1 MTAITNTNRWNNI
14 NTSLSKVNMK
24 KQLIKYD
31 LSIYQWS
38 RMPVNDIRIWIRNKI
53 GEPNVEAPNIE
64 EPTRVEMI
72 LIEKSPVYEQ
82 IVTMNLI
89 EKPHIEEYH
98 IEEQI
103 VEIETTRVEMNLI
116 KEPHVIEESPIETP
130 IVETPEIEESP
141 IETPIVETPIVETPE
156 IEESPIETTIVETP
170 IVEIEEPTDYI
181 NTIICNNNDNDPNE
195 LINAYVNNIQ
205 HMIGNDNHIYFTEFE
220 DMEISCDSIGE
231 FEDDLK
237 YINHLIEDPELEPK
251 DVVLSKLWLLID
263 PSWKGSKQ
271 RRYLNKHMNFNIT
284 NWVKIGSIRRNDKL
298 ILIKADATIVIGK
311 YEKSLDSHG
320 KPSDI

>member
-1 MTAITNTNRWNNI
+1 
-14 NTSLSKVNMK
+14 MK

-156 IEESPIETTIVETP
+156 IEESPIETPIVETPIVETP

-205 HMIGNDNHIYFTEFE
+205 HIIGNDNHIYFTEFE

-284 NWVKIGSIRRNDKL
+284 NWVKIGSTRRNDKL